1 MEDYH
6 IIMFN
11 TSELGHNLVPTPT
24 SGNSGP
30 TSTSGGG
37 GIGGFWTSL
46 VSEATAAV
54 GAIESELASIENDIA
69 DELAKALGIKEFY
82 SLHIMDAC
90 EGYFK
95 PNATTPHAGYNVT
108 NCTEP
113 MDTSYLNVSALLDE
127 ELRVGPFEISLNDLG
142 FSDDLQEKLDE
153 VPKLFMAMSV
163 LYILGAGFSG
173 LSLLGSLA
181 ALFMLP
187 QSGRILVLVNFT
199 LTFLAMVC
207 LLAGNLATTIGG
219 KKVVDAVADFGD
231 DIGLYASRG
240 DKFMALV
247 WTAFALMAVSTIYWG
262 YEFFAET
269 RMRRGGVQRR
279 VKEERYSMD
288 SYPRGARH

>member
-1 MEDYH
+1 MLVRAISSQMQLLRTLVTMSPTAQSRWILVSLDL
-6 IIMFN
+6 F
-11 TSELGHNLVPTPT
+11 LNLVILTLT
-24 SGNSGP
+24 L
-30 TSTSGGG
+30 T
-37 GIGGFWTSL
+37 
-46 VSEATAAV
+46 
-54 GAIESELASIENDIA
+54 IA
-69 DELAKALGIKEFY
+69 
-82 SLHIMDAC
+82 
-90 EGYFK
+90 
-95 PNATTPHAGYNVT
+95 
-108 NCTEP
+108 
-113 MDTSYLNVSALLDE
+113 YLNVSALLDE

-269 RMRRGGVQRR
+269 RMRRRGGVQRR